1 MLELV
6 MIKQN
11 DIKIFKIPRKN
22 SRIEKL
28 TQLIKK
34 TLGEIF
40 LNQDFRDSKG
50 NNLLIF
56 IDEVVLSK
64 DGKIATVF
72 LTNFSKKNNLSE
84 NESLGLIDNNLIR
97 IKKEFSE
104 KIVLRYTP
112 KLKFRF
118 DYLRRQSFEV
128 DKLIEGLSKT

>member
-1 MLELV
+1 

-11 DIKIFKIPRKN
+11 DFKLFKIPKKN

-40 LNQDFRDSKG
+40 LNQDFRDGDG

-56 IDEVVLSK
+56 IDEVILSK
-64 DGKIATVF
+64 DGKIATIF
-72 LTNFSKKNNLSE
+72 LTNFSKKNNLNE
-84 NESLGLIDNNLIR
+84 KESLTLIGDNLIKV
-97 IKKEFSE
+97 KKEFSE
-104 KIVLRYTP
+104 KIALRYTP

-118 DYLRRQSFEV
+118 DYLRKQSFEIN
-128 DKLIEGLSKT
+128 KLIDGLSKN

>member
-6 MIKQN
+6 MTKQN

-64 DGKIATVF
+64 DGKIATVY

-118 DYLRRQSFEV
+118 DYLRRQSFEI

>member
-1 MLELV
+1 

-11 DIKIFKIPRKN
+11 DFKLFKIPRKN

-40 LNQDFRDSKG
+40 LNQDFRDDDG

-64 DGKIATVF
+64 DGKIATIF

-84 NESLGLIDNNLIR
+84 NESLKLISDNLIKV
-97 IKKEFSE
+97 KKEFSE

-118 DYLRRQSFEV
+118 DYLRKQSFEI
-128 DKLIEGLSKT
+128 DKLIDGLSRN

>member
-1 MLELV
+1 

-11 DIKIFKIPRKN
+11 DFKLFKIPRKK

-34 TLGEIF
+34 TLGDIF
-40 LNQDFRDSKG
+40 LNQDFRDEDG

-84 NESLGLIDNNLIR
+84 NESLKLISDNLIKV
-97 IKKEFSE
+97 KKEFSE

-118 DYLRRQSFEV
+118 DYLRKQSFDI
-128 DKLIEGLSKT
+128 DKLIDGLSST

>member
-1 MLELV
+1 

-11 DIKIFKIPRKN
+11 DFKIFKIPRKS

-40 LNQDFRDSKG
+40 LNQDFRDNEG

-64 DGKIATVF
+64 DGKIATIF

-84 NESLGLIDNNLIR
+84 SESLRLIDDNLNK

-104 KIVLRYTP
+104 KVVLRYTP
-112 KLKFRF
+112 RLKFRF
-118 DYLRRQSFEV
+118 DYLRKQSFEI
-128 DKLIEGLSKT
+128 DKIIDGL

>member
-1 MLELV
+1 

-11 DIKIFKIPRKN
+11 DFKIFKIPRKS

-40 LNQDFRDSKG
+40 LNQDFRDNEG

-64 DGKIATVF
+64 DGKIATIF

-84 NESLGLIDNNLIR
+84 NESLGLIDDNLNK

-104 KIVLRYTP
+104 KVVLRYTP
-112 KLKFRF
+112 RLKFRF
-118 DYLRRQSFEV
+118 DYLRKQSFEI
-128 DKLIEGLSKT
+128 DKIIDGL

>member
-1 MLELV
+1 

-11 DIKIFKIPRKN
+11 DIRIFKIPRKS

-40 LNQDFRDSKG
+40 LNQDFRDSEG

-64 DGKIATVF
+64 DGRIATVF
-72 LTNFSKKNNLSE
+72 LTNFSKKNNTSE
-84 NESLGLIDNNLIR
+84 GESLRLIDDNLIR

-118 DYLRRQSFEV
+118 DYQRKQSFEIN
-128 DKLIEGLSKT
+128 KLIDGLSSS

>member
-1 MLELV
+1 

-11 DIKIFKIPRKN
+11 DIKIFKIPRKS

-40 LNQDFRDSKG
+40 LNQDFRDSEG

-72 LTNFSKKNNLSE
+72 LTNFSKKKKLSE
-84 NESLGLIDNNLIR
+84 LESLSLIDDNLIK

-104 KIVLRYTP
+104 RVVLRYTP

-118 DYLRRQSFEV
+118 DYLRKKSFEINKII
-128 DKLIEGLSKT
+128 DGLSSP

>member
-1 MLELV
+1 

-50 NNLLIF
+50 NNLLMF

>member
-1 MLELV
+1 

-11 DIKIFKIPRKN
+11 DFKLFKIPKKN
-22 SRIEKL
+22 SRIQKL

-40 LNQDFRDSKG
+40 LNQDFRDDDG

-84 NESLGLIDNNLIR
+84 NESLKLINDNLIKV
-97 IKKEFSE
+97 KKEFSE

-118 DYLRRQSFEV
+118 DYLRKQSFEI
-128 DKLIEGLSKT
+128 DKLIDGLSST

>member
-1 MLELV
+1 MT
-6 MIKQN
+6 KQN
-11 DIKIFKIPRKN
+11 DFKLFKIPKKN

-40 LNQDFRDSKG
+40 LNQDFRDVDG

-56 IDEVVLSK
+56 IDEVILSK
-64 DGKIATVF
+64 DGKIATIF

-84 NESLGLIDNNLIR
+84 KESLELIGDNLIKV
-97 IKKEFSE
+97 KKEFSE

-118 DYLRRQSFEV
+118 DYLRKQSFEI
-128 DKLIEGLSKT
+128 DKLIDGLSRS

>member
-1 MLELV
+1 

-11 DIKIFKIPRKN
+11 DFKIFKIPRKS

-40 LNQDFRDSKG
+40 LNQDFRDNEG

-84 NESLGLIDNNLIR
+84 NESLRLIDNNLNK

-104 KIVLRYTP
+104 KVVLRYTP
-112 KLKFRF
+112 RLKFRF
-118 DYLRRQSFEV
+118 DYLRKQSFEI
-128 DKLIEGLSKT
+128 DKIIDGL

>member
-1 MLELV
+1 

-11 DIKIFKIPRKN
+11 DFKLFKIPKKN

-40 LNQDFRDSKG
+40 LNQDFRDVDGS
-50 NNLLIF
+50 NLLIF
-56 IDEVVLSK
+56 IDEVILSK
-64 DGKIATVF
+64 DGKIATIF

-84 NESLGLIDNNLIR
+84 KESLKLIGDNLIKV
-97 IKKEFSE
+97 KKEFSE
-104 KIVLRYTP
+104 KIALRYTP

-118 DYLRRQSFEV
+118 DFLRKQSFEIN
-128 DKLIEGLSKT
+128 KLIDGLSSN

>member
-1 MLELV
+1 

-11 DIKIFKIPRKN
+11 DIKIFKIPKKN

-34 TLGEIF
+34 ILGEIF
-40 LNQDFRDSKG
+40 LNQDFRDSEG

-84 NESLGLIDNNLIR
+84 NESLRLIDANLIK

>member
-1 MLELV
+1 

-11 DIKIFKIPRKN
+11 DIKIFKIPKKN

-40 LNQDFRDSKG
+40 LNQDFRDSEG

-56 IDEVVLSK
+56 IDDVLLSK

-84 NESLGLIDNNLIR
+84 NESLRLIDANLIK

-118 DYLRRQSFEV
+118 DYLRKQSFEI

>member
-1 MLELV
+1 

-34 TLGEIF
+34 ILGEIF
-40 LNQDFRDSKG
+40 LNQDFRDSEG

-84 NESLGLIDNNLIR
+84 NESLRLIDDNLIK

-104 KIVLRYTP
+104 KIFLRYTP

-118 DYLRRQSFEV
+118 DYLRKQSFEI

>member
-1 MLELV
+1 

-84 NESLGLIDNNLIR
+84 NESLGLIDDNLIK

-118 DYLRRQSFEV
+118 DFLRKQSLEI
-128 DKLIEGLSKT
+128 DKLIDGLSSN

>member
-1 MLELV
+1 

-34 TLGEIF
+34 ILGEIF
-40 LNQDFRDSKG
+40 LNQDFRDSEG

-56 IDEVVLSK
+56 IDEVILSK

-84 NESLGLIDNNLIR
+84 NESLRLIDDNLIK

-118 DYLRRQSFEV
+118 DYLRKQSFEI

>member
-1 MLELV
+1 

-11 DIKIFKIPRKN
+11 DIRIFKIPRKS

-40 LNQDFRDSKG
+40 LNQDFRDGKG

-56 IDEVVLSK
+56 IDEVLLSK
-64 DGKIATVF
+64 DGRIATVF
-72 LTNFSKKNNLSE
+72 LTNFSKKNNASE
-84 NESLGLIDNNLIR
+84 GESLKLIDDNLIK

-118 DYLRRQSFEV
+118 DYQRKQSFEIN
-128 DKLIEGLSKT
+128 KLIDGLSSS

>member
-1 MLELV
+1 

-11 DIKIFKIPRKN
+11 DFKLFKIPRKN

-40 LNQDFRDSKG
+40 LNQDFRDGDG

-56 IDEVVLSK
+56 IDEVILSK
-64 DGKIATVF
+64 DGKIATIF

-84 NESLGLIDNNLIR
+84 KESLKLIGDNLNKV
-97 IKKEFSE
+97 KKEFSE
-104 KIVLRYTP
+104 KIALRYTP

-118 DYLRRQSFEV
+118 DYLRKQSFEI
-128 DKLIEGLSKT
+128 DKLIDGLSSN

>member
-1 MLELV
+1 M
-6 MIKQN
+6 K
-11 DIKIFKIPRKN
+11 DKPKN
-22 SRIEKL
+22 
-28 TQLIKK
+28 KK
-34 TLGEIF
+34 PIF
-40 LNQDFRDSKG
+40 L
-50 NNLLIF
+50 F
-56 IDEVVLSK
+56 IGK
-64 DGKIATVF
+64 DKEP
-72 LTNFSKKNNLSE
+72 LFSKKNNLSE

>member
-1 MLELV
+1 

-11 DIKIFKIPRKN
+11 DIRIFKIPRKS

-40 LNQDFRDSKG
+40 LNQDFRDSEG
-50 NNLLIF
+50 NSLLIF

-64 DGKIATVF
+64 DGRIATVF
-72 LTNFSKKNNLSE
+72 LTNFSKQN
-84 NESLGLIDNNLIR
+84 NESEGEFLRLIDNNLIK

-104 KIVLRYTP
+104 KVVLRYTP

-118 DYLRRQSFEV
+118 DYRRKQSFEIN
-128 DKLIEGLSKT
+128 KLIDCLSSS

>member
-1 MLELV
+1 

-84 NESLGLIDNNLIR
+84 NESLRLIDDNLIK

>member
-1 MLELV
+1 M
-6 MIKQN
+6 
-11 DIKIFKIPRKN
+11 
-22 SRIEKL
+22 
-28 TQLIKK
+28 
-34 TLGEIF
+34 
-40 LNQDFRDSKG
+40 KG

-84 NESLGLIDNNLIR
+84 NESLRLIDDNLIK

-118 DYLRRQSFEV
+118 DYLRKQSFEI

>member
-1 MLELV
+1 

-11 DIKIFKIPRKN
+11 DIRIFKIPRKS

-40 LNQDFRDSKG
+40 LNQDFRDSEG

-64 DGKIATVF
+64 DGRIATVF
-72 LTNFSKKNNLSE
+72 LTNFSKKNNTTE
-84 NESLGLIDNNLIR
+84 GESLRLIDDNLIK

-118 DYLRRQSFEV
+118 DYQRKHSCEIN
-128 DKLIEGLSKT
+128 KLIDGLSSS

>member
-1 MLELV
+1 

-11 DIKIFKIPRKN
+11 DFKIFKIPKKS

-40 LNQDFRDSKG
+40 LNQDFRDVDG

-56 IDEVVLSK
+56 IDEVILSK
-64 DGKIATVF
+64 DGKIATIF

-84 NESLGLIDNNLIR
+84 KESLKLIGDNLNKV
-97 IKKEFSE
+97 KKEFSE
-104 KIVLRYTP
+104 KIALRYTP

-118 DYLRRQSFEV
+118 DFLRKQSLEI
-128 DKLIEGLSKT
+128 DKLIDGLSSN

>member
-1 MLELV
+1 

-11 DIKIFKIPRKN
+11 DIKIFKIPKKN

-56 IDEVVLSK
+56 IDEVILSK

-84 NESLGLIDNNLIR
+84 NESLRLIDVNLIK

-118 DYLRRQSFEV
+118 DYLRKQSFEI

>member
-1 MLELV
+1 

-11 DIKIFKIPRKN
+11 DFKLFKIPRKN

-40 LNQDFRDSKG
+40 LNQDFRDKDG

-84 NESLGLIDNNLIR
+84 NESLKLISDNLIKV
-97 IKKEFSE
+97 KKEFSE

-118 DYLRRQSFEV
+118 DYLRKQSFDI
-128 DKLIEGLSKT
+128 DKLIDGLSST

>member
-1 MLELV
+1 M
-6 MIKQN
+6 
-11 DIKIFKIPRKN
+11 
-22 SRIEKL
+22 
-28 TQLIKK
+28 
-34 TLGEIF
+34 
-40 LNQDFRDSKG
+40 
-50 NNLLIF
+50 
-56 IDEVVLSK
+56 VLSK

-72 LTNFSKKNNLSE
+72 LTSFSKKNNLSE

>member
-1 MLELV
+1 

-84 NESLGLIDNNLIR
+84 HESLGLIDNNLIR

>member
-1 MLELV
+1 

-11 DIKIFKIPRKN
+11 DIRIFKIPRKS

-40 LNQDFRDSKG
+40 LNQDFRDGKG

-56 IDEVVLSK
+56 IDEVLLSK
-64 DGKIATVF
+64 DGRIATVF
-72 LTNFSKKNNLSE
+72 LTNFSKKNNTTE
-84 NESLGLIDNNLIR
+84 GESLRLIDDNLIK

-118 DYLRRQSFEV
+118 DYQRKQSFEIN
-128 DKLIEGLSKT
+128 KLIDGLSSS